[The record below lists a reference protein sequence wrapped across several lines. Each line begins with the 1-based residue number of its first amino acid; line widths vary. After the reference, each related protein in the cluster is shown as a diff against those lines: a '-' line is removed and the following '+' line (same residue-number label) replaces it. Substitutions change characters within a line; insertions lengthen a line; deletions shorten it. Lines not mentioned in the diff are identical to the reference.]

1 MIIKSFKEIE
11 SWKSA
16 RELTKEIYSITKT
29 ENFSKDYGLKD
40 QIQRAS
46 VSIMA
51 NPVK

>member
-1 MIIKSFKEIE
+1 MKIEKFEELE
-11 SWKSA
+11 SWKTA
-16 RELTKEIYSITKT
+16 RDLTNEVYSITKMDK
-29 ENFSKDYGLKD
+29 FSKDYGLKD